1 MAQGRS
7 IWEGWK
13 REKAMFNLPSTS
25 WILHALAV
33 LTSRGAVCPSQ
44 KCRASTSTHVCVTSF
59 PGETAD
65 QWQNHRSFLLRGCC
79 SRVHVALQ
87 THQQGFHF
95 NAVSLESPEDKL
107 RCKTEKIYYLS
118 AEGSHVNSP
127 RGPCT
132 HCLLLGHA
140 ACFQTVTAFVL
151 LRDLTSSLRC
161 WFTSWGVSNITHAI
175 LLFHGN
181 PRSLLSEYKPKVHIS
196 QGIVWITFLILI
208 TFLHFFLHQ
217 PSFGY

>member
-1 MAQGRS
+1 MTSLNGSGKVNLRELEKGEGNVQPPIHILYPTCPGSADIPRSSLPQPEVQG
-7 IWEGWK
+7 
-13 REKAMFNLPSTS
+13 
-25 WILHALAV
+25 LHLH
-33 LTSRGAVCPSQ
+33 PW
-44 KCRASTSTHVCVTSF
+44 CVTSF

-79 SRVHVALQ
+79 SGVHVALQ

-95 NAVSLESPEDKL
+95 NAVGLESPEDKL

-118 AEGSHVNSP
+118 AEGSHLNSP

-161 WFTSWGVSNITHAI
+161 
-175 LLFHGN
+175 
-181 PRSLLSEYKPKVHIS
+181 
-196 QGIVWITFLILI
+196 
-208 TFLHFFLHQ
+208 
-217 PSFGY
+217 